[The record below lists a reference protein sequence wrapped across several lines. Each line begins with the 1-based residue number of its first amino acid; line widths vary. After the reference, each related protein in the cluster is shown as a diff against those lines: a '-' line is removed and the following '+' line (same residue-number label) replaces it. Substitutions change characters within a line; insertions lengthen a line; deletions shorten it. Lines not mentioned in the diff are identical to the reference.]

1 MHCLRIHLFLWPR
14 TSAFIKLCKWSNLC
28 HFFRVSRTSVSPS
41 VVHHKLQLGLWYYNI
56 TWSVNKRL
64 LCLAYSSVC
73 RWVQTLTTAE
83 GRKGKCRDL
92 TCSLNADWISLIC
105 HMNQM
110 KKMEGEKQ
118 NKKTNEQ
125 LSPEMVIKSVNSA
138 RIAKGY
144 YGGKDLWKR

>member
-1 MHCLRIHLFLWPR
+1 
-14 TSAFIKLCKWSNLC
+14 
-28 HFFRVSRTSVSPS
+28 
-41 VVHHKLQLGLWYYNI
+41 
-56 TWSVNKRL
+56 
-64 LCLAYSSVC
+64 
-73 RWVQTLTTAE
+73 
-83 GRKGKCRDL
+83 
-92 TCSLNADWISLIC
+92 
-105 HMNQM
+105 MNQM